1 MNTLYI
7 CLSLYTLCALFITF
21 LAGYAC
27 NLKEIKWMWFFII
40 YSLWIIGLIIY
51 ELHKYF

>member
-7 CLSLYTLCALFITF
+7 CLSLETLCVLFITF

-27 NLKEIKWMWFFII
+27 KEKEFKWMWIFIA

-51 ELHKYF
+51 ELHK

>member
-7 CLSLYTLCALFITF
+7 CLSLETLCALFMAF
-21 LAGYAC
+21 LAGYAY
-27 NLKEIKWMWFFII
+27 NEKDIKWMWGFII

-51 ELHKYF
+51 ELHIT